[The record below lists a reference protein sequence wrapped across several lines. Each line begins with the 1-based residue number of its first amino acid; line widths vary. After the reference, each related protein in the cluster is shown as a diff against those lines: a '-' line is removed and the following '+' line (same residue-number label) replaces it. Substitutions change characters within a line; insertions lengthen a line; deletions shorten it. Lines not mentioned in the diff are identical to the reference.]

1 VPSSPTDSEESV
13 PSSPLFQ
20 YTLKII
26 NPSRMSEFKT
36 VNIPGQRYFKSV
48 DGFRRFIAENLPDMP
63 EIEKPDFVT
72 VEMGYVEPGHGSK
85 GRKVWVYADSD
96 LRDMYKRHQRK
107 KHVLLW
113 CYSKKS
119 SSQDKKTVKGSSV
132 YEKKISEVD
141 EIYEKLQDKHKHHY
155 TPEQL
160 RAWAHLVQ
168 MGKHVSLQEPPDKP
182 YFRGRKRTS
191 SSVESNSSASTPER
205 KKRATVAVSPGRKVT
220 IRTEL
225 IDQLQKWHHLMESG
239 AISESEYKEL
249 QQTILCDIKQ
259 L

>member
-1 VPSSPTDSEESV
+1 
-13 PSSPLFQ
+13 
-20 YTLKII
+20 
-26 NPSRMSEFKT
+26 
-36 VNIPGQRYFKSV
+36 
-48 DGFRRFIAENLPDMP
+48 
-63 EIEKPDFVT
+63 
-72 VEMGYVEPGHGSK
+72 
-85 GRKVWVYADSD
+85 
-96 LRDMYKRHQRK
+96 
-107 KHVLLW
+107 
-113 CYSKKS
+113 
-119 SSQDKKTVKGSSV
+119 
-132 YEKKISEVD
+132 
-141 EIYEKLQDKHKHHY
+141 
-155 TPEQL
+155 
-160 RAWAHLVQ
+160 

>member
-1 VPSSPTDSEESV
+1 
-13 PSSPLFQ
+13 
-20 YTLKII
+20 
-26 NPSRMSEFKT
+26 
-36 VNIPGQRYFKSV
+36 
-48 DGFRRFIAENLPDMP
+48 
-63 EIEKPDFVT
+63 
-72 VEMGYVEPGHGSK
+72 
-85 GRKVWVYADSD
+85 
-96 LRDMYKRHQRK
+96 
-107 KHVLLW
+107 
-113 CYSKKS
+113 
-119 SSQDKKTVKGSSV
+119 V
-132 YEKKISEVD
+132 YEKISEVD